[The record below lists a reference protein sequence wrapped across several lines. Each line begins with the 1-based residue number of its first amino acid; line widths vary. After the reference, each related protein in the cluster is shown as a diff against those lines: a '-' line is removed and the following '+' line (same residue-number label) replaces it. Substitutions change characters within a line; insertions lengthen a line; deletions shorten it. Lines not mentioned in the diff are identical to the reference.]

1 MKTIILA
8 RVSTEEQLKDGQSIP
23 AQLTR
28 AREYCQRKG
37 LEIASEY
44 QFDESSTKDQRE
56 KFEIVLDEIRKSK
69 EKIALIVETI
79 DRLQRGFKES
89 VIFDELRRKNK
100 IEIHFLREN
109 LVISVNSNSS
119 ELGRWDMGVIFA
131 RSYVL
136 QLSDNVKR
144 SVEQKILNGEW
155 YGKAP
160 IGYKNIELENGK
172 KWIIPD
178 PLKKDL
184 IKKMFDLY
192 ANDGFS
198 MEMLREVSK
207 KERLIYGITSKNGIS
222 KGHIDKILKNPFYYG
237 EMNAK
242 GKFVSHKYEP
252 LISKELFDRVQ
263 EIKQSHHKKSFK
275 FAGKELLFRG
285 LVSCAECG
293 CAISFDKKEKYYKTT
308 NREVTYIFG
317 RCTNYHKIHKKDEVP
332 KIAERELIEQISKAL
347 KEMTIP
353 QKTLEYLKIEMN
365 KSHENKKLFHENA
378 MANLKREHAKIQ
390 TKVETMYEDRLEG
403 RITPETYDTKV
414 QEMKQKQVDILK
426 QMEVHERADKNYY
439 IQLGRLLELASRA
452 HELFVRSKLDKKR
465 RLLQSLLSNLTL
477 SGKKLSISWQEPYN
491 LIFEHASRSQW
502 LPLVKEVRTC
512 ISQDKPYIFNKKVA

>member
-23 AQLTR
+23 AQLAK
-28 AREYCQRKG
+28 AREYCERKE
-37 LEIASEY
+37 LEITSEY

-56 KFEIVLDEIRKSK
+56 KFEKVLEEIRKSK
-69 EKIALIVETI
+69 ETIALVVETI
-79 DRLQRGFKES
+79 DRLQRSFKES
-89 VIFDELRRKNK
+89 VILDELRKQDK
-100 IEIHFLREN
+100 VELHFLRES
-109 LVISVNSNSS
+109 LVISKSSNSAD
-119 ELGRWDMGVIFA
+119 LIRWDMGVMFA

-144 SVEQKILNGEW
+144 TVEQKIASGEW

-160 IGYKNIELENGK
+160 VGYKNITLESGK
-172 KWIIPD
+172 KWITTD
-178 PLKKDL
+178 PQKKDL

-192 ANDGFS
+192 ANDSFS
-198 MEMLREVSK
+198 MEMIREVTK
-207 KERLIYGITSKNGIS
+207 KDRLIYGITSKNGVS
-222 KGHIDKILKNPFYYG
+222 KGQIDKILKNPFYYG

-242 GKFVSHKYEP
+242 GRFVPHKYEP
-252 LISKELFDRVQ
+252 IISKETFDRVQ

-285 LVSCAECG
+285 LISCAECG
-293 CAISFDKKEKYYKTT
+293 CAISFDKKEKHYKTT
-308 NREVTYIFG
+308 NRKVSYIFG
-317 RCTNYHKIHKKDEVP
+317 RCTNYHKVHKKDEVP

-365 KSHENKKLFHENA
+365 KSHENKKAFHENA
-378 MANLKREHAKIQ
+378 MANLRREHAKIQ

-414 QEMKQKQVDILK
+414 QEMKEKQVQIIK
-426 QMEVHERADKNYY
+426 EMEQHERADKNYY
-439 IQLGRLLELASRA
+439 IQLGRLLELASRS

-491 LIFEHASRSQW
+491 VIFEHARRSQW
-502 LPLVKEVRTC
+502 LPGEGSNLRP
-512 ISQDKPYIFNKKVA
+512 IG